1 MKKISNRSIGK
12 IVFATVLLVVIYLS
26 LNKFHDTVCEG
37 IDICIQD
44 SAQLNFV
51 NKNDVLDM
59 IHQGGKNIAGYK
71 MDNVDVYELTQ
82 KVKQNPY
89 VRNVSIY
96 KTVSGRLK
104 VDVRQRKPILL
115 VMGNKQ
121 DYYIDEDGCVFPAS
135 DKYPARTLVVT
146 GCIQDMFDFT
156 ERPYYQIYNK
166 GEEMEP
172 SMTLDLF
179 KLGRL
184 IMADDF
190 WRDQVA
196 QIYVTTLNEY
206 ELVPMAGRHILAL
219 GSIDEYDRKMYILKQ
234 FYLKGLNKTG
244 WNRYSLISVKYN
256 GQIVCKRNKDKIS

>member
-1 MKKISNRSIGK
+1 M
-12 IVFATVLLVVIYLS
+12 FAVSLAIVIYLS
-26 LNKFHDTVCEG
+26 LNKFHETVFRS
-37 IDICIQD
+37 IDISIQD
-44 SAQLNFV
+44 SLELNFV

-59 IHQGGKNIAGYK
+59 VYSNTPYVSGYK
-71 MDNVDVYELTQ
+71 MDNVDIHVLT
-82 KVKQNPY
+82 KVIKENPY
-89 VRNVSIY
+89 VRNVAIY
-96 KTVSGRLK
+96 KTLSGKLK
-104 VDVRQRKPILL
+104 IDVQQRKPILL

-146 GCIQDMFDFT
+146 GCVQDMFDFNAQ
-156 ERPYYQIYNK
+156 PYYQIYK
-166 GEEMEP
+166 GKNSEP

-179 KLGRL
+179 KLGRQ
-184 IMADDF
+184 IITDDF
-190 WRDQVA
+190 WRDQVS

-206 ELVPMAGRHILAL
+206 ELVPMAGKHILAL
-219 GSIDEYDRKMYILKQ
+219 GSIDDYDRKMYILKQ